1 MQKKLALYLHFP
13 FCTKKCNYCNF
24 YSIPYNAD
32 LVHKYC
38 YGLRQEI
45 INFPYKNDYKVI
57 TIYLGGG
64 SPSLIPFHELVS
76 TINLI
81 REKFCLDKKVEFT
94 LEANPIHVSE
104 SKAENWKITGVN
116 RISMGAQS
124 FNNEELSKLGRLHS
138 SAEIGIAANKIK
150 EICCNNISL
159 DLMYGIPGQTMKS
172 WLNSLQKAI
181 KLSPKHISSYCLKLE
196 KETFLAENKVKYN
209 FPDEELERKMY
220 YKMISELQKNDY
232 EQYEISN
239 FSKKSYYSRHN
250 THIWEGGEYVGLGAA
265 AHSFYKMQRIKN
277 KPDIKSYLN
286 KVKETNS
293 GIDKKR
299 KISAQEFMVDK
310 IMLRLRL
317 NRGISLPKFHDEF
330 GIDLL
335 DKFDEQINK
344 FLKNN
349 YLTIEDERLKFTSK
363 ALFISNSILSEF
375 I

>member
-1 MQKKLALYLHFP
+1 VQKKLALYLHFP

-124 FNNEELSKLGRLHS
+124 FNNEELSKLGRLH
-138 SAEIGIAANKIK
+138 
-150 EICCNNISL
+150 
-159 DLMYGIPGQTMKS
+159 
-172 WLNSLQKAI
+172 
-181 KLSPKHISSYCLKLE
+181 
-196 KETFLAENKVKYN
+196 
-209 FPDEELERKMY
+209 
-220 YKMISELQKNDY
+220 
-232 EQYEISN
+232 
-239 FSKKSYYSRHN
+239 
-250 THIWEGGEYVGLGAA
+250 
-265 AHSFYKMQRIKN
+265 
-277 KPDIKSYLN
+277 
-286 KVKETNS
+286 
-293 GIDKKR
+293 
-299 KISAQEFMVDK
+299 
-310 IMLRLRL
+310 
-317 NRGISLPKFHDEF
+317 
-330 GIDLL
+330 
-335 DKFDEQINK
+335 
-344 FLKNN
+344 
-349 YLTIEDERLKFTSK
+349 
-363 ALFISNSILSEF
+363 
-375 I
+375 